1 MARLI
6 FVVFLSLMLT
16 HAFAKNAPSEL
27 KFKFGKSPQSG
38 IVAKIGSKSITEE
51 DIKKGIE
58 TDLFESEAKIYDL
71 KMGRLE
77 TIIVETLADKDPRSK
92 GMTADAFLEKF
103 ITGDPT
109 VSDESF
115 NAFVKERELDKSKIT
130 PEVKIK
136 IDEFIKEELKRK
148 AVLDWVSNEL
158 DKTPVEIYLRE
169 PTPPK
174 FSIKTKGSP
183 FWGKPEAK
191 VEIVE
196 FTDFQCPYCRQA
208 SETVAELK
216 KIYKDKIRVVLKNF
230 PLDMHPNARTAA
242 IAALCAN
249 DQSNDSFWA
258 LHDRLFEKQS
268 SLSPEV
274 ITGLAKELPL
284 NNKVF
289 TKCLKS
295 PKKAAQIDADVKEA
309 ERLGLDSVPTFFVNG
324 TLVQG
329 SKTLDDFKMLID
341 QEL

>member
-6 FVVFLSLMLT
+6 FIVLLSLMLT
-16 HAFAKNAPSEL
+16 SAFAKNAPAEL

-38 IVAKIGSKSITEE
+38 IVAKIGDKSITEE

-58 TDLFESEAKIYDL
+58 SDIFEAEAKIYDL

-77 TIIVETLADKDPRSK
+77 TIIVETLASKDSRNK
-92 GMTADAFLEKF
+92 GMTTEAFLEKF
-103 ITGDPT
+103 ITGDPVVT
-109 VSDESF
+109 DESF

-130 PEVKIK
+130 PEVKTK

-148 AVLDWVSNEL
+148 AVLAWVSSEL

-174 FSIKTKGSP
+174 FNIKTKGSP
-183 FWGKPEAK
+183 SWGKADAK
-191 VEIVE
+191 VEIIE

-208 SETVAELK
+208 SQTVAELK
-216 KIYKDKIRVVLKNF
+216 KLYKDKIRVVLKNF
-230 PLDMHPNARTAA
+230 PLEMHPNARAAA

-249 DQSNDSFWA
+249 DQSSDSFWA
-258 LHDRLFEKQS
+258 LHDRLFEKQT

-274 ITGLAKELPL
+274 INGLAKDLPL
-284 NNKVF
+284 NNKTF
-289 TKCLKS
+289 TKCLNS
-295 PKKAAQIDADVKEA
+295 KKIAALVDADMKEA

-324 TLVQG
+324 TPVQG
-329 SKTLDDFKMLID
+329 SSTLDDFKMLID